1 MHFHSP
7 RATTPEKKPWERVAL
22 SPLSTNPAVQVH
34 LCAKYCQRRS
44 LHNCRNGMT
53 SLQKKSGLV
62 VCLKISCVVNF
73 FLKTN
78 VSYSLISYWAFVRN
92 FCIEKV
98 KKMCMFMR
106 RKFLYRM
113 SLLHFPC
120 YALFSL
126 VQTYLHKRFKYLVS
140 AKNKSSPHV
149 QTSCSKKALR
159 KKYCYNT
166 IYCYLSYQ
174 SQYLGRVTSSRR

>member
-1 MHFHSP
+1 MTLILSAPLHFH
-7 RATTPEKKPWERVAL
+7 L
-22 SPLSTNPAVQVH
+22 FL
-34 LCAKYCQRRS
+34 RS
-44 LHNCRNGMT
+44 KSSCTEADRW
-53 SLQKKSGLV
+53 KKSWLKM
-62 VCLKISCVVNF
+62 KISCVVNF
-73 FLKTN
+73 PLKTN
-78 VSYSLISYWAFVRN
+78 VWYSLISYWTFVRN
-92 FCIEKV
+92 FYIEKV

-106 RKFLYRM
+106 RKFLYHM
-113 SLLHFPC
+113 PLLHFPC

-140 AKNKSSPHV
+140 AKKKSSPHV

-174 SQYLGRVTSSRR
+174 FQYLGRVTSSLR